1 MKKILFLFVVFPIVT
16 SAQLE
21 NETKRKIDS
30 LTKVIESKKNSVD
43 KVESYSELID
53 IFLDNNPDK
62 AKKAIDQLLL
72 LSKNTTCE
80 NCKTMGYFYLAH
92 WYDRKGEAKK
102 SLYYFEES
110 AQNALLNDDFFQY
123 QRGKAWKVQVYINL
137 NDLKQAE
144 KELNDYFNRIKNLD
158 DKTGLDEMYF
168 LYGLI
173 NYNKGFL
180 KTAIENYIKADEFIV
195 NSKKDKPSMRIAI
208 TNNIAQVYKE
218 LGNYSKTT
226 QYVESAYEQSVKAK
240 DTFNIMNITLHKGVI
255 ETEFKNYKKALPY
268 LESSFDYFDK
278 INFQIYKGSSALYL
292 GIANYELKNI
302 QKSLS
307 NLAIA
312 EKIYKEINDS
322 NSLAQTLSY
331 KTLNQI
337 ELNQINE
344 AKKSIVESKRLM
356 STTTSSPIYLEIL
369 NTEVLVYEKLG
380 DVSKALLAI
389 KERDLYKEKLDQKK
403 NETNLNEL
411 ETKYQTK
418 KKEQELKLLSEKSKL
433 QNIIY
438 LSLLGLL
445 IALGGFLFY
454 GYRNKIKTAEKLKE
468 LNELKSR
475 FFANISHE
483 FRTPLTLI
491 KSPVQ
496 SLKSEISDKN
506 QQTKLD
512 LIDKNSN
519 RMLELVDQL
528 LELSKI
534 DSGKLQLL
542 LKEGNISTF
551 LNFIVEPFEYQA
563 KENQLTF
570 NSSIEKTTENHHF
583 DKDVIEKIITNLLSN
598 ALKYT
603 SKNQTI
609 SFTSSIEN
617 KQLKLVVS
625 NSGSELK
632 KEELP
637 QLFERFYQKNEAQKG
652 VGIGLALVKELID
665 LYQGRIETQL
675 ENGSLSFSIE
685 LPMETTISNAV
696 VVTKEEQKSIS
707 NEEISSDNELPV
719 VLIVDDN
726 QEIRTVLKDIFKD
739 NYQILE
745 AKDGEQALEIALKVV
760 PDCIIS
766 DVMMPK
772 LDGYEFTK
780 AVKNNEL
787 TSFIPVIL
795 LTAKTSDEAH
805 LEGLKSTADAYLT
818 KPFNN
823 EIVKQTVVQLLNERK
838 KLHDRY
844 SQELVLKPTDIVINS
859 ADEKFL
865 EKLQMVLDKELS
877 NADFSAD
884 DFASF
889 MGMSRMQLHRKL
901 KSLLGVSTTEFLR
914 KERIKMAAH
923 LLQKSDVTIAEIAY
937 NVGFN
942 DVSYFIRCFKEIY
955 HCTPSEYQEKN

>member
-1 MKKILFLFVVFPIVT
+1 MFLFLLALPFFAI
-16 SAQLE
+16 AQLE
-21 NETKRKIDS
+21 KETKIRVDS
-30 LTKVIESKKNSVD
+30 LHKAIKSAKKSID
-43 KVESYSELID
+43 KVDAYSELID
-53 IFLDNNPDK
+53 IYLDTNPNQ
-62 AKKAIDQLLL
+62 AKKSIDELLKL
-72 LSKNTTCE
+72 NSANE
-80 NCKTMGYFYLAH
+80 CKKCTTMGLFYLAH
-92 WYDRKGEAKK
+92 WYDRNGNAKK
-102 SLYYFEES
+102 SLQYFEES
-110 AQNALLNDDFFQY
+110 AKNALQDNDFFQY
-123 QRGKAWKVQVYINL
+123 QRGKAWKVQVLINS
-137 NDLKQAE
+137 NELKQAE
-144 KELNDYFNRIKNLD
+144 KELNEYFIRIKDLD

-218 LGNYSKTT
+218 VGNYSKTI
-226 QYVESAYEQSVKAK
+226 QYVESAYEQSVKVK

-268 LESSFDYFDK
+268 LTKSYDYFDK

-292 GIANYELKNI
+292 GMVYYELKNY
-302 QKSLS
+302 QKSMHNLS
-307 NLAIA
+307 VA
-312 EKIYKEINDS
+312 EKIYREIEDD

-331 KTLNQI
+331 QSLNLLEMNQLQNAKTAI
-337 ELNQINE
+337 D
-344 AKKSIVESKRLM
+344 ESKKRM
-356 STTTSSPIYLEIL
+356 SNNTSSPIYLEIL
-369 NTEVLVYEKLG
+369 NTEVLLYEKMG
-380 DVSKALLAI
+380 DLAKTLRAI
-389 KERDLYKEKLDQKK
+389 KERDAYKEKLEKKK

-454 GYRNKIKTAEKLKE
+454 GYRNKIKTAEKLNE

-542 LKEGNISTF
+542 FKEGNISTF
-551 LNFIVEPFEYQA
+551 LNSIVEPFEYQA
-563 KENQLTF
+563 KENQLIF
-570 NSSIEKTTENHHF
+570 RSNIEKTTKNHHF
-583 DKDVIEKIITNLLSN
+583 DKDVIEKIVTNLLSN

-603 SKNQTI
+603 PENQTV
-609 SFTSSIEN
+609 SFHSSIEN
-617 KQLKLVVS
+617 KQLKIVVS
-625 NSGSELK
+625 NSGSEIK
-632 KEELP
+632 KDDLP
-637 QLFERFYQKNEAQKG
+637 KLFERFYQKNETQKG
-652 VGIGLALVKELID
+652 AGIGLALVKELVE
-665 LYQGRIETQL
+665 LYQGKIETQL
-675 ENGSLSFSIE
+675 ENNILSFKVEIPIE
-685 LPMETTISNAV
+685 ATVSNAV
-696 VVTKEEQKSIS
+696 VVTKEEPKSIS
-707 NEEISSDNELPV
+707 NEEVSSDNEIPV

-726 QEIRTVLKDIFKD
+726 QEIRTVLKDIFKE
-739 NYQILE
+739 NYLILE
-745 AKDGEQALEIALKVV
+745 AENGEQALEIALKEI

-780 AVKNNEL
+780 AIKNNEL

-805 LEGLKSTADAYLT
+805 LLGLKSTADAYLT

-823 EIVKQTVVQLLNERK
+823 EIVKETVIQLLNERK

-865 EKLQMVLDKELS
+865 EKLQLVLDKELS
-877 NADFSAD
+877 NADYSAD

-914 KERIKMAAH
+914 KERIKMAAS
-923 LLQKSDVTIAEIAY
+923 LLKNATVTIAEIAY

-942 DVSYFIRCFKEIY
+942 DVSYFIRCFKEVY
-955 HCTPSEYQEKN
+955 NCTPSEYQEKA

>member
-1 MKKILFLFVVFPIVT
+1 MFFLLLAFPFFAT
-16 SAQLE
+16 AQLE
-21 NETKRKIDS
+21 KETKKRVDS
-30 LTKVIESKKNSVD
+30 LHKAIKSTKSSID
-43 KVESYSELID
+43 KVDAYSKLID
-53 IFLDNNPDK
+53 IYLDTNPNQ
-62 AKKAIDQLLL
+62 AKKTIDELLKL
-72 LSKNTTCE
+72 NKSD
-80 NCKTMGYFYLAH
+80 NCKKCGTMGLFYLAH
-92 WYDRKGEAKK
+92 WYDRNGYSKK
-102 SLYYFEES
+102 SLQYFEAS
-110 AQNALLNDDFFQY
+110 AKSALEDDDFFQY
-123 QRGKAWKVQVYINL
+123 QRGKAWKVQVHINA
-137 NDLKQAE
+137 NELKEAE
-144 KELNDYFNRIKNLD
+144 KELNEYFIRIKNLD

-180 KTAIENYIKADEFIV
+180 KTSIENYIKADEFIT
-195 NSKKDKPSMRIAI
+195 NSKMDKPSMRIAI

-218 LGNYSKTT
+218 LGNYPKTI
-226 QYVESAYEQSVKAK
+226 QYVESAYSQSIKVK

-268 LESSFDYFDK
+268 LTKSFDYFDK

-292 GIANYELKNI
+292 GMVYYELKNYT
-302 QKSLS
+302 KSMYNLS
-307 NLAIA
+307 VA
-312 EKIYKEINDS
+312 EKIYREIKDD

-331 KTLNQI
+331 IALNQL
-337 ELNQINE
+337 ELNQLAS
-344 AKKSIVESKRLM
+344 AKASIAESKKAM
-356 STTTSSPIYLEIL
+356 SSNTSSPIYLEVL
-369 NTEVLVYEKLG
+369 NVDVLINEKMGNL
-380 DVSKALLAI
+380 SETLKSI
-389 KERDLYKEKLDQKK
+389 KERDFYKEKLEKNK

-433 QNIIY
+433 QNTIY

-454 GYRNKIKTAEKLKE
+454 GYRNKIKTAEKLQE
-468 LNELKSR
+468 LNDLKSR

-496 SLKSEISDKN
+496 SLKSEIKNEN
-506 QQTKLD
+506 QQIKLD

-551 LNFIVEPFEYQA
+551 LNAIVEPFEYQA
-563 KENQLTF
+563 KENRLLF
-570 NSSIEKTTENHHF
+570 NSFVEKTTENHHF
-583 DKDVIEKIITNLLSN
+583 DKDVIEKIVTNLLSN

-603 SKNQTI
+603 PENQTI

-617 KQLKLVVS
+617 KQLKIVVS
-625 NSGSELK
+625 NSTYELK
-632 KEELP
+632 KEDLP
-637 QLFERFYQKNEAQKG
+637 KLFERFYQKNETQKG
-652 VGIGLALVKELID
+652 VGIGLALVKELVE
-665 LYQGRIETQL
+665 LYQGKIETQL
-675 ENGSLSFSIE
+675 KNSILIIDIQIPIE
-685 LPMETTISNAV
+685 SKLTNALI
-696 VVTKEEQKSIS
+696 VTKETQ
-707 NEEISSDNELPV
+707 NTTTNQEIAAENELPV
-719 VLIVDDN
+719 LLIVDDN
-726 QEIRTVLKDIFKD
+726 QEIRSVLKSIFNHK
-739 NYQILE
+739 YHILE
-745 AKDGEQALEIALKVV
+745 AQDGEKALEIALKEV

-772 LDGYEFTK
+772 LDGFEFTK
-780 AVKNNEL
+780 AIKSNEL

-795 LTAKTSDEAH
+795 LTAKVSDEAH

-823 EIVKQTVVQLLNERK
+823 EIVKETVVQLLNERK

-844 SQELVLKPTDIVINS
+844 SQELILKPTDIVINS
-859 ADEKFL
+859 SDEKFL
-865 EKLQMVLDKELS
+865 EKLQLVLDKELS
-877 NADFSAD
+877 NADYSAD

-914 KERIKMAAH
+914 KERIKMAAT
-923 LLQKSDVTIAEIAY
+923 LLKKNNVTIAEIAY
-937 NVGFN
+937 SVGFN
-942 DVSYFIRCFKEIY
+942 DVSYFIRCFKEVY
-955 HCTPSEYQEKN
+955 NCTPSEYQENN